1 LNERR
6 KEAGERAS
14 ERRQARLRATVEIAH
29 ALSGLS
35 ERAVVAWFD
44 ESERNLIDA
53 ALDAETD
60 DGRREAVAMAK
71 AFRSVRN
78 FLYSTIEA
86 GERAKGELKGLEW

>member
-1 LNERR
+1 
-6 KEAGERAS
+6 
-14 ERRQARLRATVEIAH
+14 
-29 ALSGLS
+29 LSGLS